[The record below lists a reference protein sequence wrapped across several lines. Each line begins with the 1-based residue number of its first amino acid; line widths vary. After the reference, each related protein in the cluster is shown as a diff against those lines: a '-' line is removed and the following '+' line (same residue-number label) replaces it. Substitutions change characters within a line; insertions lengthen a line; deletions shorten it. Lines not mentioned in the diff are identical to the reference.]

1 MSTQIVLRQKTL
13 SVTFIIIGTLAF
25 ATLLAMSGMVGH
37 LASLYGISYA
47 EARAII
53 LAIVNNYI
61 SSLPFLQQLIAKAV
75 FYVALSFY
83 HAFGLQ
89 WVVAW

>member
-13 SVTFIIIGTLAF
+13 SVAFIIIGLLAF
-25 ATLLAMSGMVGH
+25 ATLLTMSGLLGH

-53 LAIVNNYI
+53 LATINNYI
-61 SSLPFLQQLIAKAV
+61 SSLPFLQQLIAKAE
-75 FYVALSFY
+75 FAAILALY

-89 WVVAW
+89 WVIAW